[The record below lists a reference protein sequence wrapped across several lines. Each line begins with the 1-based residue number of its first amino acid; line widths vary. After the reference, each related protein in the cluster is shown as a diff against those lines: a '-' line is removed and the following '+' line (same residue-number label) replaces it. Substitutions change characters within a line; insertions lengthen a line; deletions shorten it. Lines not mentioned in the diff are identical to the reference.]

1 MDSTHRPGAPSSADR
16 LSALRE
22 RTEAPKSGGHPV
34 RRNDLLIG
42 VAVVL
47 IGVVLVFALMTNRS
61 TSVVTSGE
69 TSQKPVSEV
78 DTSQGLLANEAFIP
92 LSVEIGHFPP
102 QLETGDVVQIAVTPG
117 IDGNGET
124 RVLQEEVTVT
134 DISAPDDLSTS
145 TVITIRAPQKFLA
158 DIASSG
164 ALFLSQVGER
174 K

>member
-1 MDSTHRPGAPSSADR
+1 MDSTHRPGAPSPADR

-22 RTEAPKSGGHPV
+22 RTEAPKSEGHPL

-42 VAVVL
+42 AAVVL
-47 IGVVLVFALMTNRS
+47 TGVVLVFALMANRS

-69 TSQKPVSEV
+69 TTQEPIAEV
-78 DTSQGLLANEAFIP
+78 DVSQGLLANEAFIP

-102 QLETGDVVQIAVTPG
+102 QLEIDDVVQIAVTPG
-117 IDGNGET
+117 LDGNGET
-124 RVLQEEVTVT
+124 RVLPDEVTVT
-134 DISAPDDLSTS
+134 NISVSNDLSTS
-145 TVITIRAPQKFLA
+145 TVITVRAPQKFLA

-164 ALFLSQVGER
+164 ALFLSQVGDS

>member
-61 TSVVTSGE
+61 TSVATSGE
-69 TSQKPVSEV
+69 TTQELVPEV

-92 LSVEIGHFPP
+92 LPVEIGHFPP
-102 QLETGDVVQIAVTPG
+102 QLETGEVVQIAVTPG

-145 TVITIRAPQKFLA
+145 TVITVRAPQKFLA

>member
-1 MDSTHRPGAPSSADR
+1 M
-16 LSALRE
+16 
-22 RTEAPKSGGHPV
+22 
-34 RRNDLLIG
+34 
-42 VAVVL
+42 
-47 IGVVLVFALMTNRS
+47 VLVFALITNRS

-69 TSQKPVSEV
+69 TTQELVPEV

-92 LSVEIGHFPP
+92 LPVEIGHFPP

-145 TVITIRAPQKFLA
+145 TVITVRAPQKFLA

>member
-1 MDSTHRPGAPSSADR
+1 MDSTHRPGAPSPSDR

-22 RTEAPKSGGHPV
+22 RPEVPRSSGQSL

-47 IGVVLVFALMTNRS
+47 IGVVLVFALVTNRS

-69 TSQKPVSEV
+69 TSQKPISEV
-78 DTSQGLLANEAFIP
+78 DTSQRLLANEAFIP

-102 QLETGDVVQIAVTPG
+102 QLEIGDVVQIAVTPG

-124 RVLQEEVTVT
+124 RVLQQEVTVT
-134 DISAPDDLSTS
+134 DISTSNDLSTS
-145 TVITIRAPQKFLA
+145 TVITVRAPQKFLA

-164 ALFLSQVGER
+164 ALFLSQVGDS

>member
-1 MDSTHRPGAPSSADR
+1 MDSTYRPGAPSPTDR

-22 RTEAPKSGGHPV
+22 RTEAPKSGGHPL

-47 IGVVLVFALMTNRS
+47 IGVVLVFALITNRS

-69 TSQKPVSEV
+69 TTQELVPEV

-92 LSVEIGHFPP
+92 LPVEIGHFPP

-145 TVITIRAPQKFLA
+145 TVITVRAPEKFLA

>member
-1 MDSTHRPGAPSSADR
+1 MDSTYRPGAPSPTDR

-22 RTEAPKSGGHPV
+22 RTEAPKSGGHPL

-47 IGVVLVFALMTNRS
+47 IGVVLVFALITNRS

-69 TSQKPVSEV
+69 TTQELVPEV

-92 LSVEIGHFPP
+92 LPVEIGHFPP

-145 TVITIRAPQKFLA
+145 TVITVRAPQKFLA